1 MHFWVKQDVIWV
13 ASYKVPPWHYFCI
26 VLFFFYP
33 SVLMDLFFVFKDF
46 ALFLLVLFH
55 SFFLWWLKVLYC
67 FWWFCFALSLVVLF
81 RKVSFAFWFFFFLLL
96 WKMFCSLVLFFDGL
110 ILLCF
115 DLISCWFLVWFV
127 LVCFWLACFCFETHY
142 INLVTWKW
150 CPIMKDL
157 CNVVPKNC
165 IKSAN

>member
-81 RKVSFAFWFFFFLLL
+81 RKVSFAFWFFFFS
-96 WKMFCSLVLFFDGL
+96 FVVEDVLFFGFVFWWFNFALLWFDFML
-110 ILLCF
+110 IF
-115 DLISCWFLVWFV
+115 G
-127 LVCFWLACFCFETHY
+127 LVCFSLFLIGLFLFWNTLY
-142 INLVTWKW
+142 QSGNLEMMPNHERPVQRG
-150 CPIMKDL
+150 
-157 CNVVPKNC
+157 
-165 IKSAN
+165 S